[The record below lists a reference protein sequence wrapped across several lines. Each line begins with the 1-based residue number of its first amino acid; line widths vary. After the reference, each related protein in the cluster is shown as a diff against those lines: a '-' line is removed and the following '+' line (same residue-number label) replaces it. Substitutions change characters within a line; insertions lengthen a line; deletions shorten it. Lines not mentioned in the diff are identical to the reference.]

1 MSAYAFISQM
11 RGLTTEIPNEPAPI
25 ESPVVRIRKGETGMF
40 RKKTTFTLIVTLLG
54 LVFAITPAYADVAPP
69 ESAPGSN
76 PVPGGQTQVR
86 MMAETVTLEIA
97 PHPSNPQSAIAKTTA
112 IFTMRNLGANE
123 EKMQARFPLSF
134 FDGNSDGFGR
144 FPEIGAITVKID
156 GRSVA
161 TRREMQ
167 AFLENETSYKEREE
181 IPWAVFDITFPPGQ
195 DVTIEVGYT
204 VNGFGYYPYQVFR
217 YVLQTGAGW
226 NGTIGSADIIVR
238 LPYAANAQNVW
249 LKDVDGYGEPTQGG
263 LVSGNE
269 VRWRF
274 EDFEPDWGDD
284 FMVVIVTPSLWQT
297 VLREQANVNKNPNDG
312 EAWGRLG
319 KAYKETI
326 MQSKGYLR
334 TDAGG
339 VESLR
344 LAREAYE
351 KCLSLLPDD
360 SLWHYGYAELLWAH
374 YYFDI
379 YFSGQPDADN
389 ILPSTLSHL
398 QTALRIDPNNQRAR
412 DLLEN
417 ISYYVSDAVQRDGAD
432 FIYLGLT
439 ATPVPP
445 TPYGGP
451 ASETPE
457 SQPTEPPAPA
467 ATSTPTATRP
477 LEVDESAPAN
487 ETPRN
492 PGTVCGAAGLVLPGL
507 AIVLWRRRLAAQNSG
522 TQTSGSLKS

>member
-1 MSAYAFISQM
+1 
-11 RGLTTEIPNEPAPI
+11 
-25 ESPVVRIRKGETGMF
+25 MF
-40 RKKTTFTLIVTLLG
+40 RKKTTFILIAALLG

-86 MMAETVTLEIA
+86 MLAETVTLEIA
-97 PHPSNPQSAIAKTTA
+97 PNPSDSKSAIARTTA
-112 IFTMRNLGANE
+112 LFTMRNLGASE

-167 AFLENETSYKEREE
+167 PFLTSETSYKEREA
-181 IPWAVFDITFPPGQ
+181 IPWAVFDVTFPPGQ
-195 DVTIEVGYT
+195 DVVIQIGYT
-204 VNGFGYYPYQVFR
+204 ANGFGYYPYQVFR

-238 LPYAANAQNVW
+238 LPYPASGQNVW

-263 LVSGNE
+263 QISGNE

-274 EDFEPDWGDD
+274 EDFEPTWQDD
-284 FMVVIVTPSLWQT
+284 FMVVLVTPSLWQT
-297 VLREQANVNKNPNDG
+297 VLREQANVDKNPNDG

-326 MQSKGYLR
+326 MQPKGYLR
-334 TDAGG
+334 SDAAG
-339 VESLR
+339 VEALR
-344 LAREAYE
+344 LSREAYE
-351 KCLSLLPDD
+351 KCLALLPDD
-360 SLWHYGYAELLWAH
+360 SLWHYGYADLLWAH

-379 YFSGQPDADN
+379 HFSGRPDAEG
-389 ILPSTLSHL
+389 ILPLTLSHL
-398 QTALRIDPNNQRAR
+398 QTALELDPKNQRAR
-412 DLLEN
+412 ELLTD
-417 ISYYVSDAVQRDGAD
+417 ISYFIPDAARVDGD
-432 FIYLGLT
+432 KFIYLGLT

-445 TPYGGP
+445 TPYGGFP
-451 ASETPE
+451 TETPE
-457 SQPTEPPAPA
+457 FQPTETPA
-467 ATSTPTATRP
+467 PTAT
-477 LEVDESAPAN
+477 SAPEATRPPAADEPAPGN

-492 PGTVCGAAGLVLPGL
+492 PRPVCGAAALVFPSL
-507 AIVLWRRRLAAQNSG
+507 AVAFWRRRLAAKNSG

>member
-1 MSAYAFISQM
+1 MFKIKII
-11 RGLTTEIPNEPAPI
+11 LTKMIAC
-25 ESPVVRIRKGETGMF
+25 GM
-40 RKKTTFTLIVTLLG
+40 LLG
-54 LVFAITPAYADVAPP
+54 LFLVVTPVYADVAPP

-86 MMAETVTLEIA
+86 MLAETVTLEIA
-97 PHPSNPQSAIAKTTA
+97 PNPSDSKSAIARTTA
-112 IFTMRNLGANE
+112 LFTMRNLGGSE

-144 FPEIGAITVKID
+144 FPEIGAITVKVD

-161 TRREMQ
+161 TRREIQ
-167 AFLENETSYKEREE
+167 AFMASETSYKEREE
-181 IPWAVFDITFPPGQ
+181 IPWAVFDVTFPPGQ
-195 DVTIEVGYT
+195 DVVIEVGYT
-204 VNGFGYYPYQVFR
+204 VNGFGYYPYQIFR
-217 YVLQTGAGW
+217 YILQTGAGW

-238 LPYAANAQNVW
+238 LPYATNAQNIW

-263 LVSGNE
+263 VISGNE

-274 EDFEPDWGDD
+274 EDFEPTWQDD
-284 FMVVIVTPSLWQT
+284 FMVVLVTPSLWQT
-297 VLREQANVNKNPNDG
+297 VLREQANVDKNPNDG

-319 KAYKETI
+319 KAYKEI
-326 MQSKGYLR
+326 VMQSKGLR

-339 VESLR
+339 REALR
-344 LAREAYE
+344 LGREAYE
-351 KCLSLLPDD
+351 KCLALLPDD

-374 YYFDI
+374 YLFDI
-379 YFSGQPDADN
+379 YFGGPPDAEG
-389 ILPSTLSHL
+389 ILSLTLSHL
-398 QTALRIDPNNQRAR
+398 QTALRLDPNNQRAR
-412 DLLEN
+412 DLLQD
-417 ISYYVSDAVQRDGAD
+417 ISYTLPDAVQLDGAD

-439 ATPVPP
+439 ATPAPP

-457 SQPTEPPAPA
+457 SQPTEPPAP
-467 ATSTPTATRP
+467 TSTSAPTATRP
-477 LEVDESAPAN
+477 PETDESTPSN

-492 PGTVCGAAGLVLPGL
+492 PGTVCGAAMLVFPGL
-507 AIVLWRRRLAAQNSG
+507 AVAWWRRRLTAQNSG

>member
-1 MSAYAFISQM
+1 
-11 RGLTTEIPNEPAPI
+11 
-25 ESPVVRIRKGETGMF
+25 MF
-40 RKKTTFTLIVTLLG
+40 RKKAILATITAGMLLAALFG
-54 LVFAITPAYADVAPP
+54 ATPVRADVAPP

-86 MMAETVTLEIA
+86 MLAETVTLEIA
-97 PHPSNPQSAIAKTTA
+97 PHPSDSRSAIARTTA
-112 IFTMRNLGANE
+112 LFTMRNLGASE

-134 FDGNSDGFGR
+134 FNGNSDGFGQ

-167 AFLENETSYKEREE
+167 PFLENETSYKEREE

-195 DVTIEVGYT
+195 DVVIEVGYT
-204 VNGFGYYPYQVFR
+204 INGFGYYPYQVFR

-263 LVSGNE
+263 LISGNE

-274 EDFEPDWGDD
+274 EDFEPTWQDD
-284 FMVVIVTPSLWQT
+284 FKVVLVTPSLWQT
-297 VLREQANVNKNPNDG
+297 VLREQANVNKNPKDG

-334 TDAGG
+334 TDPGG
-339 VESLR
+339 REALR
-344 LAREAYE
+344 LGREAYE

-374 YYFDI
+374 YLFDI
-379 YFSGQPDADN
+379 YFGGPPDAEG
-389 ILPSTLSHL
+389 ILSLTLLHL
-398 QTALRIDPNNQRAR
+398 QTALRLDPNNQRAR

-417 ISYYVSDAVQRDGAD
+417 ISYSLPDAVQLDGAD

-445 TPYGGP
+445 TPYNGP

-457 SQPTEPPAPA
+457 SQTTEPSA
-467 ATSTPTATRP
+467 PTATSAPTTTRP
-477 LEVDESAPAN
+477 PETDESAPGN

-492 PGTVCGAAGLVLPGL
+492 PGTVCGAAALVFPGL
-507 AIVLWRRRLAAQNSG
+507 AIVLWRRRLAAQKG

>member
-1 MSAYAFISQM
+1 
-11 RGLTTEIPNEPAPI
+11 
-25 ESPVVRIRKGETGMF
+25 MF
-40 RKKTTFTLIVTLLG
+40 RKKAILATITTG
-54 LVFAITPAYADVAPP
+54 VFLAAFFGVIPVRADVAPP

-76 PVPGGQTQVR
+76 PVPGSQTQVR

-97 PHPSNPQSAIAKTTA
+97 PHPSDAQSAIARTTA
-112 IFTMRNLGANE
+112 LFTMRNLGTTE

-134 FDGNSDGFGR
+134 FNGNSDGFGR

-167 AFLENETSYKEREE
+167 PFLENETSYKEREE

-195 DVTIEVGYT
+195 DVVIELGYT
-204 VNGFGYYPYQVFR
+204 INGFGYYPYQVFR

-274 EDFEPDWGDD
+274 EDFEPTWQDD
-284 FMVVIVTPSLWQT
+284 FKVVLVTPSLWQT

-326 MQSKGYLR
+326 LQSKGYLR
-334 TDAGG
+334 PDPGG
-339 VESLR
+339 KEALR

-351 KCLSLLPDD
+351 KCLALLPDD

-379 YFSGQPDADN
+379 HFSGQPDAEG
-389 ILPSTLSHL
+389 ILSLTLSHL
-398 QTALRIDPNNQRAR
+398 QTALELDPKNQRAR
-412 DLLEN
+412 ELLTD
-417 ISYYVSDAVQRDGAD
+417 ISYTLPDAVQLDGAD

-445 TPYGGP
+445 TPYGGL

-457 SQPTEPPAPA
+457 SQPTEPPAPT
-467 ATSTPTATRP
+467 ATSAPTTTRP
-477 LEVDESAPAN
+477 PEVDESAPAN

-492 PGTVCGAAGLVLPGL
+492 PGTVCGAAALVLPGL
-507 AIVLWRRRLAAQNSG
+507 AVAFWRRRLAAQNSG